1 MTIKSFGFLSAIITG
16 AVLVV
21 LGLLA
26 LSVWAIDS
34 GVLQV
39 TTLAYALPVL
49 LIGLAAAAAHY
60 FYRGTMI
67 ARISGAALIV
77 ATVIAIVAYA
87 AFRWHSESHRV
98 ESTTNKDDGKPPV
111 TPATTPPAPPER
123 KKDRDRRARR
133 KKK

>member
-1 MTIKSFGFLSAIITG
+1 MTIKSFGFFSAITTG
-16 AVLVV
+16 VVLVV

-26 LSVWAIDS
+26 FSVWAIDS
-34 GVLQV
+34 GVFQV

-49 LIGLAAAAAHY
+49 LIALAAAAAHY
-60 FYRGTMI
+60 FYRGTKI

-87 AFRWHSESHRV
+87 AFRWHSESHQV
-98 ESTTNKDDGKPPV
+98 ESTTNKDNGKPPV
-111 TPATTPPAPPER
+111 TSATTPPAPPER
-123 KKDRDRRARR
+123 TKNRDRKSQR